1 MNTLLEPWHLAAQQV
16 KEAHPALQRYL
27 LIDAAQLPINALP
40 WKDLVERGHVENLLT
55 GQPEASA
62 PDVCALLIAYESHW
76 VDGLL
81 ARLLAR
87 RPFAFTLLASDLPHK
102 QLANALARKTSI
114 ALSGHRTGLMRFYDS
129 AVLQSL
135 IEVLGPRRS
144 NALLSEA
151 QAWMFVR
158 RDGKVETLTL
168 SMGQQGRS
176 WAWELKDRDLQA
188 LERLSLVDRI
198 TAQLR
203 WQGVLAV
210 NSDPIQ
216 TYQAIFKL
224 CGMLSSDKEPEEKQ
238 LYQVCA
244 LILPVAAK
252 QLSDPDLQSVI
263 EQYRDEQVVLL
274 EQLFEWVES
283 MKEGV

>member
-1 MNTLLEPWHLAAQQV
+1 MNTLLERWHLAAQQIQ
-16 KEAHPALQRYL
+16 ETHPALQRYL
-27 LIDAAQLPINALP
+27 LVDAAQLSRNALP
-40 WKDLVERGHVENLLT
+40 WKDLVEREQVENLLK

-62 PDVCALLIAYESHW
+62 PEVCALLMSYESHW

-81 ARLLAR
+81 TRALTR
-87 RPFAFTLLASDLPHK
+87 RPFAFTLLVSALSQE
-102 QLANALARKTSI
+102 QLASALARKTSI

-135 IEVLGPRRS
+135 IQVLGPRRS
-144 NALLSEA
+144 NALLDEA
-151 QAWMFVR
+151 KAWMFVR
-158 RDGKVETLTL
+158 RDGEVETLTP
-168 SMGQQGRS
+168 SIDQQGRS

-216 TYQAIFKL
+216 TYQDIFTL
-224 CGMLSSDKEPEEKQ
+224 CGMLSSDKEPEGKL

-252 QLSDPDLQSVI
+252 ELNDPDLKSVF
-263 EQYRDEQVVLL
+263 EQYRDKTEVILERVLI
-274 EQLFEWVES
+274 WVES
-283 MKEGV
+283 MKERV